1 MREIILNN
9 DSKVIKSFNN
19 NIVLVR
25 EFDKEKILFKKGI
38 GFAKRPGDLIKKG
51 TVIEKVFV
59 IEDEDNQRNFDE
71 IIDKVDN
78 KLLVLFEEVMDDI
91 TDELNEELNENIHI
105 SLIDHI
111 YYAIKRVKKK
121 EEIQN
126 PFLAEIETLYSEEFE
141 MAQKISSK
149 IKKKL
154 NVKLPRGEEG
164 FIALHIHSARTNGK
178 LSNTIKYSY
187 LSSVI
192 VEEIEK
198 KLNIKIDRKSLDYA
212 RFLTHVRFA
221 IERVVGNKEMSNDL
235 LDVIKERYQISYK
248 IAEEISGIMCRILDV
263 GSISEDEIS
272 YLAMHVERFRVT
284 LLN

>member
-1 MREIILNN
+1 
-9 DSKVIKSFNN
+9 
-19 NIVLVR
+19 
-25 EFDKEKILFKKGI
+25 
-38 GFAKRPGDLIKKG
+38 
-51 TVIEKVFV
+51 
-59 IEDEDNQRNFDE
+59 
-71 IIDKVDN
+71 
-78 KLLVLFEEVMDDI
+78 MDDI

-111 YYAIKRVKKK
+111 YYAIKRTKKK

-126 PFLAEIETLYSEEFE
+126 PFLAEIETLYSKEFE
-141 MAQKISSK
+141 MAQKISKK

-164 FIALHIHSARTNGK
+164 FIALHIHSARTSGK

-198 KLNIKIDRKSLDYA
+198 RLNIKIDRKSLDYA

-221 IERVVGNKEMSNDL
+221 IERVVANKEITNDL
-235 LDVIKERYQISYK
+235 LDVIKERYKVSYN
-248 IAEEISGIMCRILDV
+248 IAEDISGIICKTLEV
-263 GSISEDEIS
+263 ESISEDEIS
-272 YLAMHVERFRVT
+272 YLAMHIERFRIT
-284 LLN
+284 L